1 MKKALME
8 SPLKLGLLLFF
19 SRFQSLSCAD
29 IAWRQTMT
37 ISRRFR
43 PSSSTVLFYHSS
55 LSLNPIA
62 SRSILTISGIH
73 SYAVSSSLSRLES
86 ERDVFGSRWKQWR
99 ENRRREKKKANL
111 ILKQSSWNH
120 ALIVFHLSS
129 WCIYWKTGSDMLR
142 SLWLKDGLC
151 GRQRQWEEWDLIE
164 RDEDSMSVIE
174 IRESIS
180 FHFIV

>member
-1 MKKALME
+1 MSSSSNALLFLRWNIEHRARIVSEERERQWGEKCCENNEENVKSIQTKDWKINHRNFRKRMMKKALME

-55 LSLNPIA
+55 LFLNPIA

-73 SYAVSSSLSRLES
+73 SYAVSSSSSRLES
-86 ERDVFGSRWKQWR
+86 EREVFGSRWKQRR
-99 ENRRREKKKANL
+99 ENRRREK
-111 ILKQSSWNH
+111 
-120 ALIVFHLSS
+120 
-129 WCIYWKTGSDMLR
+129 
-142 SLWLKDGLC
+142 
-151 GRQRQWEEWDLIE
+151 
-164 RDEDSMSVIE
+164 
-174 IRESIS
+174 ES
-180 FHFIV
+180 